1 MREKAIYT
9 RGAKE
14 IPLFRGHRANITNRA
29 FSSRDHQTEIF
40 ILKKCTGAHSMIPP
54 PCYACGNHPFNRR
67 HVMKQAENLTAGTII
82 SETVC
87 WSSIT
92 RPVRIA
98 LGGLKEKIAEHLRNY
113 RSLFFTLVTILLYGG
128 LFMSG
133 SYLFLVQL
141 ATHGW

>member
-1 MREKAIYT
+1 
-9 RGAKE
+9 
-14 IPLFRGHRANITNRA
+14 
-29 FSSRDHQTEIF
+29 
-40 ILKKCTGAHSMIPP
+40 MIPP
-54 PCYACGNHPFNRR
+54 PCYAFGNHPLNWR
-67 HVMKQAENLTAGTII
+67 HIMKQAQNLTAGTTI

-92 RPVRIA
+92 RPVRIT
-98 LGGLKEKIAEHLRNY
+98 LEGLKEKIAEHLLNC